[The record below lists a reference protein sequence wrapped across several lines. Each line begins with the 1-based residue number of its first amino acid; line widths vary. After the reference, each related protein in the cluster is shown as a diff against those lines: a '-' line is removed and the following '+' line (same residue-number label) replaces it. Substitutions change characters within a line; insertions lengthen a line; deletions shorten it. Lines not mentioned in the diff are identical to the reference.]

1 MNDAAEMCVIPLT
14 VVCDTYDVI
23 PMYDVSTVI
32 IIIIIIIFKRRTN
45 TCSYLRDE
53 RVIYLMGISVYN
65 YYTNI
70 SCSERDDYIVAINSC
85 GIVALLSIAR

>member
-32 IIIIIIIFKRRTN
+32 IIIIIIFKRRTN

-53 RVIYLMGISVYN
+53 RVICLMGISVYN

-70 SCSERDDYIVAINSC
+70 SCSERDDYNIVAINSC
-85 GIVALLSIAR
+85 GIVVLLS